1 MQQRSGDMSGRTEAD
16 EAASAAG
23 FRLGVVMLATS
34 FPRLEGDIGNPET
47 FPFPVLYRRVEQA
60 QVARVVTAGE
70 TAPEVTEA
78 ILEAARALE
87 AQGASFVATSCGFL
101 GGLQARLQAALSV
114 PVIAS
119 SLLLLPL
126 LRALYGPARPIGV
139 LTFDSTHLSP
149 HHFGD
154 LGNWALG
161 DWDLEGA
168 VEIEGLESGT
178 ELHRVITRD
187 LADLDRPLAEQD
199 AVAAARRL
207 VGRCPAVP
215 AILLECTNLSP
226 YRAEI
231 ALAIRRPVYV
241 LNQAILWHAQAAG
254 NCL

>member
-1 MQQRSGDMSGRTEAD
+1 MPDRTEAA

-34 FPRLEGDIGNPET
+34 FPRLKGDMGHPET

-60 QVARVVTAGE
+60 QVARVVTEGE
-70 TAPEVTEA
+70 TAPELAEA
-78 ILEAARALE
+78 ILETARALE
-87 AQGASFVATSCGFL
+87 TEGASLVATSCGFL
-101 GGLQARLQAALSV
+101 GGLQTRLQAALSV

-126 LRALYGPARPIGV
+126 LRTLYGPARPIGV
-139 LTFDSTHLSP
+139 LTFDSTRLSP
-149 HHFGD
+149 RHFGN
-154 LGNWALG
+154 LGEGALA
-161 DWDLEGA
+161 GA
-168 VEIEGLESGT
+168 VEIEGLESGA
-178 ELHRVITRD
+178 ELHRVVSQD
-187 LADLDRPLAEQD
+187 LAALDRTRAEQD

-215 AILLECTNLSP
+215 ALLLECTNLSP
-226 YRAEI
+226 YRT
-231 ALAIRRPVYV
+231 AIVRAVSRPVYD